1 LTAGE
6 ALGARLKMREL
17 EAVTGVGREAIR
29 FYLREGMLPEPER
42 PRRNVAYYSDDHV
55 LRIRAIKRLQ
65 SEAFLPLAA
74 IRDLLKSADVRALAE
89 GRGPEIAALL
99 PSMLGEA
106 SEESACTLEATA
118 AMSGLHADEIEAM
131 ARRGIIN
138 VGADGC
144 LDDRDAKI
152 CRLWGDLRAAG
163 FEAGDG
169 FDLDHLQRYQDL
181 CTWLADR
188 EVAMFLETLATRQ
201 GSEDAARV
209 GAEGLLLATDLFG
222 ALHIR
227 AALRALREA
236 QPRPDGA

>member
-1 LTAGE
+1 M
-6 ALGARLKMREL
+6 GARLKMKDL

-29 FYLREGMLPEPER
+29 FYIREGMLPEPER
-42 PRRNVAYYSDDHV
+42 PRRNVAFYSDDHV

-74 IRDLLKSADVRALAE
+74 IRDLFKTADVRALAE

-106 SEESACTLEATA
+106 EEESACTLESAA
-118 AMSGLHADEIEAM
+118 AMSGLHPDEIESM
-131 ARRGIIN
+131 ARRGIIDI
-138 VGADGC
+138 GTDGC

-163 FEAGDG
+163 FEEGDG
-169 FDLDHLQRYQDL
+169 FDVDHLQRYQDL
-181 CTWLADR
+181 CTWLADK
-188 EVAMFLETLATRQ
+188 EVTMFLETLAARR
-201 GSEDAARV
+201 GSEDAARA

-222 ALHIR
+222 ALHVR

-236 QPRPDGA
+236 RPAADN